1 LYELGSVLAEAK
13 MTLEENIVII
23 KISDMIAQMAFFMRS
38 PRKAISV
45 YNNYIIIII
54 KIQA

>member
-1 LYELGSVLAEAK
+1 MLAEAK

-23 KISDMIAQMAFFMRS
+23 KISDMIAQMAFFIQS